1 MKKAFLAVMAMILGG
16 ASAFA
21 ETVNGTTQVSM
32 SDLWTDLGVDLGTI
46 MTNVMQTLAGPIGV
60 VISVVFVMTIL
71 YFIVWL
77 GKGSVKRKIGF

>member
-1 MKKAFLAVMAMILGG
+1 MKKGFLAFMAMILVCT
-16 ASAFA
+16 SAFA

-32 SDLWTDLGVDLGTI
+32 SDLWTSLGVDLGSI
-46 MTNVMQTLAGPIGV
+46 MTNVMTTLAGPIGV

-71 YFIVWL
+71 YFVVWL